1 MDRDLFLTLMSK
13 GEEVVLIKEVEE
25 EEKDLEVTITSISQL
40 LLLWEWCR
48 EWITK
53 FNNPRVSSLKISEIK
68 YSLERRLRLKT

>member
-40 LLLWEWCR
+40 LLLWE
-48 EWITK
+48 
-53 FNNPRVSSLKISEIK
+53 
-68 YSLERRLRLKT
+68 